1 MNPRLNPLWS
11 LILLLFPAL
20 QAQEPQPAVTADASG
35 KIIIDTRGERPK
47 PALFYRVVVDGTA
60 TIQRDRVV
68 TEAAIDVTRIQGA
81 GASYRIGLRG
91 TDKVAAV
98 TGDSVGSWAV
108 RQEGDGTRL
117 LEVTV
122 KTPEVDTHR
131 FGIRLE
137 SEPFASL
144 PASSELTHFA
154 PGGKETA
161 SFHSVL
167 ALAFAGGT
175 TGRVTTA
182 EGFLPL
188 GNPDG
193 NTKTVRYQT
202 TTGGKLVVQVK
213 RSGLAPEPVEFYG
226 LGLRGSV
233 DTTGKTAVFNLS
245 GNVKVS
251 EPGASVTIL
260 GGNAALTNAPQ
271 ETGGRI
277 VLGQE
282 NGAPV
287 LRLVFPNAG
296 DFPLDL
302 DFVAAIT
309 EDGPWRRLDF
319 TVGSSA
325 VMPLCLT
332 ALEEG
337 TEFTNAGGE
346 LLPEH
351 ESGNWLGFLPAG
363 GRARLAWKPGRP
375 ATEGKL
381 FFTTSALVEATLG
394 AGLLRQDH
402 RIDYRILQGEIE
414 SLVLDLAGEGEVV
427 AVEGAGLTSW
437 QVVDGEGG
445 ARRLE
450 VSLGKSLTGE
460 TSLSVRTQTPL
471 YAFPVKAQL
480 VRLTPRNAVR
490 HSGHLR
496 LANVGSVRLDP
507 ATTEGLAQLSPE
519 QFPGNALEARQVFVY
534 RFPSA
539 DYDLAVAAD
548 RVQPEVGVSQL
559 VTYEVTE
566 TERRLSADL
575 ELDIREAPIREWI
588 VEFPEDY
595 SLVTATGSS
604 LADFLVAAEAV
615 NGRKKLTL
623 LFGGEVTGRQL
634 VSLVFEKNEAAVAG
648 SWILPRLEFPEAK
661 SVRGDIGVAG
671 AHGFRVTTETSN
683 LLVEKPL
690 SYFPKPT
697 PRLQQAFRIRE
708 PGWSATMKVEP
719 LEKSVS
725 ADVFHLYALSE
736 GTARASVVINYFVTG
751 APVSEWEIAVPA
763 DVANPAVE
771 GQNVRT
777 WRREGDKLIVS
788 LHQPVIGP
796 STLLVTFEEA
806 IPNAGG
812 SLSAGRVA
820 PLGVADERGYIEVV
834 SPGQVKIAMETISPE
849 LLALDP
855 LELPAEFRLLAAAPS
870 QGVWQYTA
878 RPFELKFAIGWFEP
892 GTTVPQAVEFA
903 EALTRVSEEGEAVTD
918 LVYFVKSRARSALDL
933 KLPEGTRLWSVS
945 VAGAT
950 VNARQDGEVTRI
962 PLPGSVDPDTP
973 VEVRLRLGRTAEN
986 GGTFRLAL
994 PRVEATVLKTEWSLA
1009 GEEKQVL
1016 YPAGGTVA
1024 PPQPVRVPTGFA
1036 GLVRRGLGV
1045 LVGIVVLALVG
1056 TFLTKSRNGIRR
1068 VGGLLSLLAA
1078 TGLAVVAALSAAN
1091 RVETT
1096 APLRISLPLL
1106 PADEAVEL
1114 GVKSVPA
1121 WQANLSWTG
1130 LALILAGVIVIG
1142 IARRREEFR
1151 LGAAG
1156 VVALFAGIL
1165 WQRGSEEWFFAL
1177 LAVVLAFGWLW
1188 PRTREAWRNRVKKSK
1203 PGPVSEGEG
1212 AVVASAL
1219 LAGLFLTLT
1228 NTPVLAQNAPA
1239 GFSTARSIEQ
1249 KAELRHGESKLRVS
1263 ATMVLSG
1270 KPGDTFLLLNAPA
1283 VLTAF
1288 EGEGL
1293 NLTRGPVEG
1302 SEPAYLVTIA
1312 GAPDSIVSAP
1322 AVAPVVAPGTVAT
1335 PPATAAEVERTATF
1349 SYELPVTDPSAGVL
1363 LPTGPAAFARIE
1375 ARHNRAGWEFQSD
1388 RAVRTSPLAN
1398 AKANESGAEILLAP
1412 GATATLTLKP
1422 KSRDLA
1428 SEKTIF
1434 YVEGDQLFLPGPGV
1448 LDGKHRFRIRPAQ
1461 GRVSSLDLRVP
1472 AGLTVSEVTG
1482 PIGSWQFDAE
1492 AGALSLAIE
1501 PPQTAPF
1508 EVLVTTQR
1516 GLAALPTE
1524 LEISPIRV
1532 TGAAGEVGLAALAF
1546 GPDAQ
1551 PENAT
1556 ATGMSEVNPGDFD
1569 AALLPGEGILLHRVY
1584 RYGAEEG
1591 KVAARINPVAPE
1603 VRVTS
1608 RQVLSF
1614 GEERI
1619 VLSVELGVEITR
1631 AGLFQLG
1638 FVLPDG
1644 FEVESLSGSALR
1656 DWAET
1661 GENGAREVVLHLN
1674 GRTLGAQTFSITLAA
1689 TTPTG
1694 EEDWKVPNITLKE
1707 ASRQSGELVV
1717 RPAEGIRL
1725 RTAER
1730 TNLSEADPREIGGDA
1745 KDALAYR
1752 LLQKDWTLSLGVEKL
1767 DPWIT
1772 GQILHAVTLREGQTR
1787 TALTALL
1794 KIENAA
1800 IRELRVRIPGLGE
1813 EEAKTL
1819 RASGPGVG
1827 DLVRVAPDSD
1837 EWDIRFQRRLIGE
1850 ARVSIEY
1857 ERRGEREGGAESLTP
1872 AGFPAVRQPAYFF
1885 AVRSAGRLELST
1897 GVLPA
1902 GWQNTEWSA
1911 VPSPLR
1917 EAAGDRSAPAITL
1930 RAATPEEP
1938 AVIEAKRHSLAEAL
1952 KLRVAG
1958 GRVTT
1963 LLSPAGDELTSV
1975 DLTVEVVQRG
1985 SLTVGLPKG
1994 GELFHLFVNG
2004 ESVHFVREGDA
2015 WQFFILP
2022 GTDDR
2027 SAQVSFAYVV
2037 PASVSGAK
2045 PGRVDLASPSL
2056 GVPMENLVWDVVLPP
2071 GMELTHDEG
2080 DLEPRAI
2087 EQRGLFDRER
2097 YLAESQAQRADQN
2110 RRATALL
2117 DQASALIQSGDQTR
2131 ARQALSIVANGFSI
2145 DAASNED
2152 ARVQL
2157 ENLRTQQAVVGL
2169 NTRRQRLVLDHETGG
2184 GDSVVNDQLK
2194 QGAAVNRVLN
2204 EGDVNFRP
2212 EELPQLL
2219 QGNSSDE
2226 NASLQRIAGKIVRQQ
2241 QGTES
2246 LARPM
2251 GLVLP
2256 SEGLVYRFERPLQV
2270 AENAPLNLELGY
2282 APQARLAWWRVVVA
2296 VVLLGITVIF
2306 FSSRLSRAV

>member
-1 MNPRLNPLWS
+1 MNHRLHPLWS
-11 LILLLFPAL
+11 LALLLFPAL

-35 KIIIDTRGERPK
+35 RIIIETRGERPK

-60 TIQRDRVV
+60 TIQRDRVI
-68 TEAAIDVTRIQGA
+68 TEAVVDVTRLQGE

-91 TDKVAAV
+91 VDKVAAV

-108 RQEGDGTRL
+108 RQEGDGSRV
-117 LEVTV
+117 LEIAV
-122 KTPEVDTHR
+122 KTPELDVHR
-131 FGIRLE
+131 FNVRFE
-137 SEPFASL
+137 SEEF
-144 PASSELTHFA
+144 PAMPSPLELTHFA
-154 PGGKETA
+154 PGGNTTA
-161 SFHSVL
+161 AFQSTL
-167 ALAFAGGT
+167 TLAFAGGT
-175 TGRVTTA
+175 AGRVVAA
-182 EGFLPL
+182 EGFLPI

-193 NTKTVRYQT
+193 STNAFRYQT
-202 TTGGKLVVQVK
+202 TTGGKLAVQVN
-213 RSGLAPEPVEFYG
+213 RSGLAPEPIEFTG

-233 DTTGKTAVFNLS
+233 ETTGKTAVFNLS

-251 EPGASVTIL
+251 EPGASVIIL
-260 GGNAALTNAPQ
+260 KGNAALTNAPQ
-271 ETGGRI
+271 GTGGRI
-277 VLGQE
+277 VLDQE

-302 DFVAAIT
+302 DFVAAVT

-325 VMPLCLT
+325 VTPLCLT
-332 ALEEG
+332 GLAEE

-351 ESGNWLGFLPAG
+351 ESGNWLGFLPG
-363 GRARLAWKPGRP
+363 GGQARLAWKPGRP

-402 RIDYRILQGEIE
+402 RIDYRVLQGEIT

-427 AVEGAGLTSW
+427 SVEGAGLTSW
-437 QVVDGEGG
+437 KVVTDADG

-450 VSLGKSLTGE
+450 VSLGRALTAD

-471 YAFPVKAQL
+471 DAFPVKAEL
-480 VRLTPRNAVR
+480 VRLTPREAVR

-496 LANVGSVRLDP
+496 LTNVGSVRLDP

-519 QFPGNALEARQVFVY
+519 QFPGNALEARQIFVY

-539 DYDLAVAAD
+539 EYGLSVNAD

-648 SWILPRLEFPEAK
+648 SWALPRLEYPEAK

-671 AHGFRVTTETSN
+671 AHGFRVTTESSD

-736 GTARASVVINYFVTG
+736 GAARASVVINYFVTG

-763 DVANPAVE
+763 DVANPSVE

-796 STLLVTFEEA
+796 STLLVTFEET

-812 SLSAGRVA
+812 PLAAGRVA

-834 SPGQVKIAMETISPE
+834 SPGQVKITETKVSPE

-870 QGVWQYTA
+870 QGVWQYTG
-878 RPFELKFAIGWFEP
+878 RPFELNFTIGWFEP
-892 GTTVPQAVEFA
+892 GTTVPQVVEFA
-903 EALTRVSEEGEAVTD
+903 EAVTRVSEKGEAVTD

-933 KLPEGTRLWSVS
+933 RLPDPKGLWSVS
-945 VAGAT
+945 VGGAT

-962 PLPGSVDPDTP
+962 PLPGSIDPDTP
-973 VEVRLRLGRTAEN
+973 VEVRLRLGRSADET
-986 GGTFRLAL
+986 GSFTLSL
-994 PRVEATVLKTEWSLA
+994 PRVDATVLKTEWSLA
-1009 GEEKQVL
+1009 GDEKQAL
-1016 YPAGGTVA
+1016 YPVGGTVA
-1024 PPQPVRVPTGFA
+1024 PPQPVRVATGFS
-1036 GLVRRGLGV
+1036 GIVRRGLGV
-1045 LVGIVVLALVG
+1045 LCAIVVLAIGGVA
-1056 TFLTKSRNGIRR
+1056 LTRSPKGLRR
-1068 VGGLLSLLAA
+1068 FAGLFALLAA
-1078 TGLAVVAALSAAN
+1078 TVLAVAAALSAAN
-1091 RVETT
+1091 RFETT

-1106 PADEAVEL
+1106 PAGEPVEL
-1114 GVKSVPA
+1114 VVKSVSA
-1121 WQANLSWTG
+1121 WQADLSWPG
-1130 LALILAGVIVIG
+1130 LALL
-1142 IARRREEFR
+1142 
-1151 LGAAG
+1151 AAG
-1156 VVALFAGIL
+1156 LVVVLVGRSRAQASLVLLGVAAVLSGLL
-1165 WQRGSEEWFFAL
+1165 WQRGSEEWFYGL
-1177 LAVVLAFGWLW
+1177 LAVLLAFGWLW
-1188 PRTREAWRNRVKKSK
+1188 PRARDAWKDRPKKAK
-1203 PGPVSEGEG
+1203 PLAGGEG
-1212 AVVASAL
+1212 AAVASVL
-1219 LAGLFLTLT
+1219 LAGFFLTLS
-1228 NTPVLAQNAPA
+1228 NTPIQAQVAPG
-1239 GFSTARSIEQ
+1239 GFSTAKSMEQ
-1249 KAELRHGESKLRVS
+1249 KVALRHGEAKLRVT
-1263 ATMVLSG
+1263 ATGIYSG

-1283 VLTAF
+1283 VLTSF
-1288 EGEGL
+1288 EGAGL
-1293 NLTRGPVEG
+1293 NLTRGTAEG
-1302 SEPAYLVTIA
+1302 GNAAYLVTIA
-1312 GAPDSIVSAP
+1312 GATIPAAP
-1322 AVAPVVAPGTVAT
+1322 
-1335 PPATAAEVERTATF
+1335 EVELTATF
-1349 SYELPVTDPSAGVL
+1349 SYEVPAPDPSAGIV

-1375 ARHNRAGWEFQSD
+1375 ARHDRAGWEFQSD
-1388 RAVRTSPLAN
+1388 RAVRTSPLDGAG
-1398 AKANESGAEILLAP
+1398 ANESAAVLLLAP
-1412 GATATLTLKP
+1412 GATATLTLRP

-1428 SEKTIF
+1428 SEKTLF
-1434 YVEGDQLFLPGPGV
+1434 YVEADQLFLPGPGV

-1591 KVAARINPVAPE
+1591 KLVAKINPVAPE
-1603 VRVTS
+1603 VRTTS

-1638 FVLPDG
+1638 FVLPEG
-1644 FEVESLSGSALR
+1644 FEVESLTGSALR
-1656 DWAET
+1656 DWAEV
-1661 GENGAREVVLHLN
+1661 GEDGAREVVLHLN
-1674 GRTLGAQTFSITLAA
+1674 GRTLGAQTFSITLAG

-1694 EEDWKVPNITLKE
+1694 EEDWKMPNLTLKE

-1730 TNLSEADPREIGGDA
+1730 TNLSEVDPREIGGDA

-1752 LLQKDWTLSLGVEKL
+1752 LLQKDWTLTLGVEKL

-1800 IRELRVRIPGLGE
+1800 IRDLRVRIPGLGE

-1850 ARVSIEY
+1850 ARVSLEY
-1857 ERRGEREGGAESLTP
+1857 ERRGEREGGTEALTP
-1872 AGFPAVRQPAYFF
+1872 VGFPAVRQPAYFY

-1897 GVLPA
+1897 GSLPA

-1930 RAATPEEP
+1930 RAATPQEP

-1952 KLRVAG
+1952 KLRVSG
-1958 GRVTT
+1958 GQVTT

-2027 SAQVSFAYVV
+2027 TAEVRFAYVV
-2037 PASVSGAK
+2037 PAAVSGAK

-2056 GVPMENLVWDVVLPP
+2056 GVPMENLVWDVILPP
-2071 GMELTHDEG
+2071 GMELTHEEG
-2080 DLEPRAI
+2080 DLEPRAT
-2087 EQRGLFDRER
+2087 EQRGLFDRTR
-2097 YLAESQAQRADQN
+2097 YLSESQAQRADQN

-2117 DQASALIQSGDQTR
+2117 DQANVLIQSGDNSG
-2131 ARQALSIVANGFSI
+2131 ASKALSSVANGFAI
-2145 DAASNED
+2145 DQASNED

-2169 NTRRQRLVLDHETGG
+2169 NTRRQRLVLDHESGG

-2204 EGDVNFRP
+2204 EGDLNYRP

-2270 AENAPLNLELGY
+2270 AENAPLNLELGF
-2282 APQARLAWWRVVVA
+2282 APQARLAWWRLAIA
-2296 VVLLGITVIF
+2296 VVLLGVTVIF
-2306 FSSRLSRAV
+2306 LSSRLSRAA

>member
-1 MNPRLNPLWS
+1 MNPRLYPLWS
-11 LILLLFPAL
+11 LFLLAVPLA
-20 QAQEPQPAVTADASG
+20 AQDPQPAVTADATG
-35 KIIIDTRGERPK
+35 KIVIDTRGERPK
-47 PALFYRVVVDGTA
+47 PAFFHTVVVEGTA
-60 TIQRDRVV
+60 TLQRDRAV
-68 TEAAIDVTRIQGA
+68 TVATVEVTRYQGEGNRYA
-81 GASYRIGLRG
+81 IGMRGADEVVS
-91 TDKVAAV
+91 V
-98 TGDSVGSWAV
+98 TGDSVASWAV
-108 RQEGDGTRL
+108 RQETDGSRV
-117 LEVTV
+117 LEVAV
-122 KTPEVDTHR
+122 KTPEIDVHR
-131 FGIRLE
+131 FTVQLE
-137 SEPFASL
+137 SAKFATFPTSV
-144 PASSELTHFA
+144 ELTHFA
-154 PGGKETA
+154 PSGRESV
-161 SFHSVL
+161 SFRSTV
-167 ALAFAGGT
+167 ALAFDGGVK
-175 TGRVTTA
+175 GRVTAA

-188 GNPDG
+188 ANPDG
-193 NTKTVRYQT
+193 NTNASRYQT
-202 TTGGKLVVQVK
+202 NTGGKLTVELN
-213 RSGLAPEPVEFYG
+213 RSGLAPEPVAFENVALVGRFDG
-226 LGLRGSV
+226 SGKAVDFTLRGSV
-233 DTTGKTAVFNLS
+233 QVNEA
-245 GNVKVS
+245 
-251 EPGASVTIL
+251 GAKLTVL
-260 GGNAALTNAPQ
+260 GGNAALTAPPIGPGRLLYEEINGSPSLRLSYP
-271 ETGGRI
+271 ETGT
-277 VLGQE
+277 
-282 NGAPV
+282 
-287 LRLVFPNAG
+287 
-296 DFPLDL
+296 FPLEVY
-302 DFVAAIT
+302 FVAAVT
-309 EDGPWRRLDF
+309 EEGPWRRLDF
-319 TVGSSA
+319 TVGSAA
-325 VMPLCLT
+325 VTPLTLSGFPKE
-332 ALEEG
+332 LE
-337 TEFTNAGGE
+337 FSQAAGE
-346 LLPEH
+346 LAPQLRD
-351 ESGNWLGFLPAG
+351 SDWLTFLPAG
-363 GRARLAWKPGRP
+363 GDARLAWKPGRP
-375 ATEGKL
+375 AGEGKL
-381 FFTTSALVEATLG
+381 FFTTSAVVEATLG

-402 RIDYRILQGEIE
+402 RIDYRILQGEIG
-414 SLVLDLAGEGEVV
+414 SLVIDVAGEGEVV

-437 QVVDGEGG
+437 TVVSEGDG

-450 VSLGKSLTGE
+450 VSLGKSISGD

-471 YAFPVKAQL
+471 AAFPVTAEL
-480 VRLTPRNAVR
+480 VRLTPRGAVR
-490 HSGHLR
+490 HAGHLR
-496 LANVGSVRLDP
+496 LSNLGSVRLEP
-507 ATTEGLAQLSPE
+507 SATIGLAQLSPE
-519 QFPGNALEARQVFVY
+519 QFPGNPLEARQVFVY

-539 DYDLAVAAD
+539 DYELGIAAD

-559 VTYEVTE
+559 VVYEVTE
-566 TERRLSADL
+566 SERRLSADL
-575 ELDIREAPIREWI
+575 ELDIREAPIREWQ
-588 VEFPEDY
+588 VEFPGDY
-595 SLVTATGSS
+595 SLVTATGAT
-604 LADFLVAAEAV
+604 LADFLVAAEAT

-623 LFGGEVTGRQL
+623 LFGNEVTGRQL
-634 VSLVFEKNEAAVAG
+634 VNLVFEKSEAATAA
-648 SWILPRLEFPEAK
+648 SWVLPRLEFPEAA

-671 AHGFRVTTETSN
+671 AHGFRVSTESAD

-708 PGWSATMKVEP
+708 PGWTATMKVEP
-719 LEKSVS
+719 LQKSVS

-736 GTARASVVINYFVTG
+736 GAARASVVINYFVTG

-763 DVANPAVE
+763 DVANPGVE

-796 STLLVTFEEA
+796 STLLVTFEEL

-812 SLSAGRVA
+812 TLAVGRVA
-820 PLGVADERGYIEVV
+820 PLGVADERGYIEIV
-834 SPGQVKIAMETISPE
+834 SPGQVKLAPVAISPE

-870 QGVWQYTA
+870 QGVWQYTT
-878 RPFELKFAIGWFEP
+878 RPFELNFNVGWFEP
-892 GTTVPQAVEFA
+892 GTTVPQVVEFV
-903 EALTRVSEEGEAVTD
+903 EAVSRVSEEGEAVTD
-918 LVYFVKSRARSALDL
+918 LVYFVKSRARSVLDVI
-933 KLPEGTRLWSVS
+933 LPEGTRLWSVA
-945 VAGAT
+945 VGGET
-950 VNARQDGEVTRI
+950 VNARQDGDITRI
-962 PLPGSVDPDTP
+962 PLAGSVDPDKP
-973 VEVRLRLGRTAEN
+973 IEVRLRLGRAAESW
-986 GGTFRLAL
+986 GAFHLAL
-994 PRVEATVLKTEWSLA
+994 PRVDATVLKTEWSLS
-1009 GEEKQVL
+1009 GGEKQVL
-1016 YPAGGTVA
+1016 AASGGTVA
-1024 PPQPVRVPTGFA
+1024 PAGPVLVPTGFA
-1036 GLVRRGLGV
+1036 GIVRHGLG
-1045 LVGIVVLALVG
+1045 LLTGIVLLAFAGVA
-1056 TFLTKSRNGIRR
+1056 LTRSPKALRR
-1068 VGGLLSLLAA
+1068 IGGLIALLAA
-1078 TGLAVVAALSAAN
+1078 AVLSLIAAWGAVQRGGS
-1091 RVETT
+1091 V

-1106 PADEAVEL
+1106 PANEPVEL
-1114 GVKSVPA
+1114 TVQSLPA
-1121 WQANLSWTG
+1121 WQANLSWPGIG
-1130 LALILAGVIVIG
+1130 LIVAGVVTVL
-1142 IARRREEFR
+1142 IARRRADAR
-1151 LGAAG
+1151 LVLAG
-1156 VVALFAGIL
+1156 VGVALIGLL
-1165 WQRGSEEWFFAL
+1165 WQRGSDDVFFGL
-1177 LAVVLAFGWLW
+1177 LAILIAFGWFL
-1188 PRTREAWRNRVKKSK
+1188 PRARDAWKDRPKKAKPIRGGEA
-1203 PGPVSEGEG
+1203 
-1212 AVVASAL
+1212 ATVVPAL
-1219 LAGLFLTLT
+1219 
-1228 NTPVLAQNAPA
+1228 VLL
-1239 GFSTARSIEQ
+1239 G
-1249 KAELRHGESKLRVS
+1249 
-1263 ATMVLSG
+1263 VLSLFNRPAQAQEAHG
-1270 KPGDTFLLLNAPA
+1270 GLRAATSMDQQIALTHEKPVVRAWVETVLEGRPGDEFLLLRDPA
-1283 VLTAF
+1283 VLTEFRSAGSKVSRQVVN
-1288 EGEGL
+1288 GE
-1293 NLTRGPVEG
+1293 
-1302 SEPAYLVTIA
+1302 SAYVVTILGS
-1312 GAPDSIVSAP
+1312 GAEAIRVSAY
-1322 AVAPVVAPGTVAT
+1322 
-1335 PPATAAEVERTATF
+1335 F
-1349 SYELPVTDPSAGVL
+1349 SYELSAPDPAAGFA
-1363 LPTGPAAFARIE
+1363 LPTGPAVVGSIDAYYDL
-1375 ARHNRAGWEFQSD
+1375 AGWVFDCGQ
-1388 RAVRTSPLAN
+1388 AVRAKPRRKVPLPPQPGEITRWIVPPLALPGQ
-1398 AKANESGAEILLAP
+1398 EMTRILLKP
-1412 GATATLTLKP
+1412 GAQPTLTLKP
-1422 KSRDLA
+1422 KSRDLSA
-1428 SEKTIF
+1428 EESKF

-1461 GRVSSLDLRVP
+1461 GRVASLDLKVP

-1482 PIGSWQFDAE
+1482 PVASWQFDAE

-1591 KVAARINPVAPE
+1591 KLAAKINPVEPE
-1603 VRVTS
+1603 VRTTS

-1638 FVLPDG
+1638 FALPEG

-1656 DWAET
+1656 DWAEV
-1661 GENGAREVVLHLN
+1661 GEDGSREVVLHLN
-1674 GRTLGAQTFSITLAA
+1674 GRTLGAQTFSITLAG

-1694 EEDWKVPNITLKE
+1694 EEDWKMPNLTLKE

-1730 TNLSEADPREIGGDA
+1730 TNLSEVDPREIGGDA

-1752 LLQKDWTLSLGVEKL
+1752 LLQKDWTLTLGVEKL

-1800 IRELRVRIPGLGE
+1800 IRDLRVSLPGLGE

-1819 RASGPGVG
+1819 RASGPAVG

-1850 ARVSIEY
+1850 ARVSLEY
-1857 ERRGEREGGAESLTP
+1857 ERRGDREGGLESLTP
-1872 AGFPAVRQPAYFF
+1872 IAFPAMRQPAYFF

-1930 RAATPEEP
+1930 RAATPQEP

-1952 KLRVAG
+1952 KLRVSG
-1958 GRVTT
+1958 GQVTT

-1975 DLTVEVVQRG
+1975 DLTVDVVQRG

-2027 SAQVSFAYVV
+2027 SAQVRFAYVV

-2056 GVPMENLVWDVVLPP
+2056 GVPMENLVWDVILPP
-2071 GMELTHDEG
+2071 GMELTRDEG
-2080 DLEPRAI
+2080 DLESRAV
-2087 EQRGLFDRER
+2087 EQRGLFDRNR

-2117 DQASALIQSGDQTR
+2117 DQANALIQSGDQTR
-2131 ARQALSIVANGFSI
+2131 ARQALSSVANGFAI
-2145 DAASNED
+2145 DEASNED

-2169 NTRRQRLVLDHETGG
+2169 NTRRQRLVLDHESGG

-2204 EGDVNFRP
+2204 EGEVNFRP

-2219 QGNSSDE
+2219 QGNTSDD

-2241 QGTES
+2241 QGTEAI
-2246 LARPM
+2246 ARPM

-2270 AENAPLNLELGY
+2270 SENAPLNLELGF
-2282 APQARLAWWRVVVA
+2282 APQARLAWWRISIA
-2296 VVLLGITVIF
+2296 VVLLGITVVF
-2306 FSSRLSRAV
+2306 LSSRLSRAV